1 MSMPASMHIAHLFLV
16 GRTLG
21 RAWRW
26 CWRWR
31 QAAMRKPLLRHS
43 ACCRAAS
50 GQGQGRD
57 AILGVGVVVVERLK
71 STATPVLGLAASSEE
86 YRRPPANGR
95 GASREVQMASLHHRG
110 AGQGPNVPR
119 GACLFLR
126 WLGPLA
132 ADNEPGAVAQTLGS
146 SGPGPDPPP
155 PAPGSRPGIGPLM
168 PRPAGIRPSST
179 TPMEPLRKRGRDG
192 VGVLATRVDGAT
204 IECTT
209 PSCHFHPRQSS

>member
-1 MSMPASMHIAHLFLV
+1 MSRTTKHGGHDNSYTDGNVAHDVLISCPSSSSHQPQCRMSTPASLHIAHLFLV

-57 AILGVGVVVVERLK
+57 AILGVGVMVVERLK

-95 GASREVQMASLHHRG
+95 DASREIQMASLHHRG

-126 WLGPLA
+126 WLGPWLQTMNQGPWPRLWA
-132 ADNEPGAVAQTLGS
+132 AQARAQTL
-146 SGPGPDPPP
+146 PPLRQVPDP
-155 PAPGSRPGIGPLM
+155 ALD
-168 PRPAGIRPSST
+168 
-179 TPMEPLRKRGRDG
+179 L
-192 VGVLATRVDGAT
+192 
-204 IECTT
+204 
-209 PSCHFHPRQSS
+209 